1 MKAKVKYPTLKKEEK
16 KNTGKKVAP
25 SVNAANAANAGPIAN
40 GDTSADVPVGVS
52 ASKPQEVSDDCDVR
66 EDIKNQAN
74 EENLIISQ
82 KGKSPSS

>member
-25 SVNAANAANAGPIAN
+25 SVNAANAGPIAN
-40 GDTSADVPVGVS
+40 GDTSADVPVGMS

-66 EDIKNQAN
+66 EDIKNQTN

-82 KGKSPSS
+82 KGESPSS